1 LYFFDENLGLV
12 LKDSYNDSMSS
23 ISGVSFNKVF
33 YEYAISIDF
42 TPDSRHLRLF
52 EINYL
57 TYEIKL
63 IDQINI
69 SSNFGQFLGIDWD

>member
-1 LYFFDENLGLV
+1 LYFYDENLGLV

-23 ISGVSFNKVF
+23 ISGVSFNKLF
-33 YEYAISIDF
+33 YEYAISI
-42 TPDSRHLRLF
+42 DSRHLRLF